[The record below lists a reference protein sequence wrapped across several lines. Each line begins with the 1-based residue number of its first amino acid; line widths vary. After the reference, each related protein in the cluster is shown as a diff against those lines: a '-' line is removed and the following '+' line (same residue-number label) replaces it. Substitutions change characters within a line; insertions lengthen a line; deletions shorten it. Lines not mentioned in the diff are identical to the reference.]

1 MTSGVRG
8 YLNKLK
14 NRDKNGEEVYR
25 SARST
30 LGKRINKKLTEKTT
44 WYRKRRESENEKE
57 QNFVGLNANGLPDEP
72 IRKRKRS
79 EGSEAQHRH
88 PHVGGDTMAHQ
99 PEAHPPHGQDG
110 THHGS
115 KASKELGKIK
125 KIKTGKVEK
134 KKKKKPL
141 EIKLFLF
148 PKLPTAC
155 LPRC

>member
-1 MTSGVRG
+1 M
-8 YLNKLK
+8 
-14 NRDKNGEEVYR
+14 YR
-25 SARST
+25 SAKST

-44 WYRKRRESENEKE
+44 WYRKRRDSENEKE
-57 QNFVGLNANGLPDEP
+57 QTFAGLNANGLPDEP

-79 EGSEAQHRH
+79 DGSEAQHRH
-88 PHVGGDTMAHQ
+88 PQVGGDIMAHQ

-134 KKKKKPL
+134 KKKKPL
-141 EIKLFLF
+141 EIKTVLLV
-148 PKLPTAC
+148 PKQPTVC